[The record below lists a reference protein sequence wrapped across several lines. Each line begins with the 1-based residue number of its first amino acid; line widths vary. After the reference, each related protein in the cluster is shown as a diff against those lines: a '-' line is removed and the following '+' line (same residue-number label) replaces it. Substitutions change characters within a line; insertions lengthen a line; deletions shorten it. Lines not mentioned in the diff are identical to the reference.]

1 MIVLPMYTTILVVG
15 GHPLLDTLSRTGC
28 FWELAIQTG
37 VRWSSNRLDWHFSPS
52 EWWWWIFLVLV
63 ALCLSGLGQCLFRSF
78 AHFSI
83 GLHVCCALGLHLVS
97 GWSFWN
103 QSMTWLWQ
111 TDQVPVGWAWKVFK
125 GSSFVSS
132 CDYPCAFSL
141 KRSPE
146 PASFSYH
153 VSLFCSLPLYMVGRS
168 DIKQGW
174 LNKGWYI
181 DIKNALTEI
190 PLCSL
195 GQRSVIVTGVALV
208 TSVAWKPLMGTQVT
222 HDSGWVQEV
231 RKKEGLRERGKKRKK
246 VKQDF
251 IVWMKDQELGN

>member
-1 MIVLPMYTTILVVG
+1 MVINFTGACYPLYIWVRAMSIQVFHPFFNWTACLLCSWVASGVGLVILKPEHDLALANRSSACG
-15 GHPLLDTLSRTGC
+15 LSL
-28 FWELAIQTG
+28 EG
-37 VRWSSNRLDWHFSPS
+37 VQRV
-52 EWWWWIFLVLV
+52 IFCEQLW
-63 ALCLSGLGQCLFRSF
+63 LS
-78 AHFSI
+78 
-83 GLHVCCALGLHLVS
+83 
-97 GWSFWN
+97 
-103 QSMTWLWQ
+103 
-111 TDQVPVGWAWKVFK
+111 
-125 GSSFVSS
+125 
-132 CDYPCAFSL
+132 CAFSL

>member
-1 MIVLPMYTTILVVG
+1 MDFSGACCPLSIWFRAMYIQVFCTFFNWNAC
-15 GHPLLDTLSRTGC
+15 LLCS
-28 FWELAIQTG
+28 W
-37 VRWSSNRLDWHFSPS
+37 V
-52 EWWWWIFLVLV
+52 
-63 ALCLSGLGQCLFRSF
+63 
-78 AHFSI
+78 
-83 GLHVCCALGLHLVS
+83 VS
-97 GWSFWN
+97 GIELVILKPSLI
-103 QSMTWLWQ
+103 WLWQ

-231 RKKEGLRERGKKRKK
+231 RKK